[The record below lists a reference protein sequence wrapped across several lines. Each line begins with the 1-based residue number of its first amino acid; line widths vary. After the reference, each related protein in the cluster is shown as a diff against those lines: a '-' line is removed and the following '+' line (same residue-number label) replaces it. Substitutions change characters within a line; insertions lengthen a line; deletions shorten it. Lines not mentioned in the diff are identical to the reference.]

1 MFRFIG
7 VLFLVILCNQSWL
20 HSRCNYTIR
29 RTTQMH
35 LSSVCVAQSTKIIA
49 TTSTILFRRFT
60 VAFSSAGRSYYHS
73 SSSSQQPSHRLT
85 QPSSSIS
92 YQSLFYSLDTI
103 NKKQGIES
111 LLRRNLSSTTQQ
123 QQHEDEDEDTGT
135 TSTSTTNTNTNIDTK
150 HPTKSSS
157 LSKFSVPAMDTDTT
171 SNDVSYTGYER
182 WVRRLYATNMFHPVK
197 LGLENMR
204 LLHKLIGNP
213 MDDVSYTYIILCII
227 YSNLAKDITIHI
239 LHLIATHF

>member
-20 HSRCNYTIR
+20 LSRCNYTIR
-29 RTTQMH
+29 RTTQMQ

-60 VAFSSAGRSYYHS
+60 VAFSSAGRAYYHSS
-73 SSSSQQPSHRLT
+73 SSSSQQPSHRFT

-123 QQHEDEDEDTGT
+123 QQHEDEDTGI
-135 TSTSTTNTNTNIDTK
+135 TSTSNTNTNTNIDTK

-227 YSNLAKDITIHI
+227 FSNLAKDITIHI
-239 LHLIATHF
+239 LHLIAIHF

>member
-1 MFRFIG
+1 
-7 VLFLVILCNQSWL
+7 
-20 HSRCNYTIR
+20 
-29 RTTQMH
+29 MH

-60 VAFSSAGRSYYHS
+60 VAFSSAGRAHYHS

-85 QPSSSIS
+85 QPSSIS

-103 NKKQGIES
+103 KKKQGIES

-123 QQHEDEDEDTGT
+123 QQQHEDEDAGT
-135 TSTSTTNTNTNIDTK
+135 TSTSTSSSPSNTNIDTK

-197 LGLENMR
+197 LGLDNMR

-227 YSNLAKDITIHI
+227 FLNFAYDITIHHTSSHRHPF
-239 LHLIATHF
+239 LNTYQSSLISAESSCCSRCWN

>member
-1 MFRFIG
+1 
-7 VLFLVILCNQSWL
+7 
-20 HSRCNYTIR
+20 
-29 RTTQMH
+29 MH

-60 VAFSSAGRSYYHS
+60 IAFSSAGRAYYHS

-111 LLRRNLSSTTQQ
+111 LLRRHLSSTTQQ
-123 QQHEDEDEDTGT
+123 QQQHEGEDTGT
-135 TSTSTTNTNTNIDTK
+135 TSTSTTNTNIDTK

-213 MDDVSYTYIILCII
+213 MDDVS
-227 YSNLAKDITIHI
+227 IH
-239 LHLIATHF
+239 T

>member
-7 VLFLVILCNQSWL
+7 VLFLVILCN
-20 HSRCNYTIR
+20 HSRLYCRCNYTIR

-60 VAFSSAGRSYYHS
+60 VAFSSAGRAFSHS
-73 SSSSQQPSHRLT
+73 SSSSSSSSPQQPSHRLT
-85 QPSSSIS
+85 QPSSIS

-123 QQHEDEDEDTGT
+123 QQHEDEDAGI
-135 TSTSTTNTNTNIDTK
+135 TSTS
-150 HPTKSSS
+150 SSS
-157 LSKFSVPAMDTDTT
+157 PSSSKFSVPVMDTDTT

-213 MDDVSYTYIILCII
+213 MDDVSYT
-227 YSNLAKDITIHI
+227 
-239 LHLIATHF
+239 

>member
-7 VLFLVILCNQSWL
+7 VLFLVILCNQSRL

-49 TTSTILFRRFT
+49 TASTILFRRFT
-60 VAFSSAGRSYYHS
+60 VAFSSAGRAYCHSS
-73 SSSSQQPSHRLT
+73 SSSSQQPSHRFT

-111 LLRRNLSSTTQQ
+111 LLRRHLSSTTQQ
-123 QQHEDEDEDTGT
+123 QQQHEGEDTGT
-135 TSTSTTNTNTNIDTK
+135 TSTSTTNTNIDTK

-157 LSKFSVPAMDTDTT
+157 LSKFSVPAMDTDST

-213 MDDVSYTYIILCII
+213 MDDVS
-227 YSNLAKDITIHI
+227 IH
-239 LHLIATHF
+239 T

>member
-1 MFRFIG
+1 
-7 VLFLVILCNQSWL
+7 
-20 HSRCNYTIR
+20 
-29 RTTQMH
+29 MH

-60 VAFSSAGRSYYHS
+60 VAFSSAGRAFHHS
-73 SSSSQQPSHRLT
+73 SSSQQQPSHRLT
-85 QPSSSIS
+85 QPSSIS

-123 QQHEDEDEDTGT
+123 QQHEDEDAGT
-135 TSTSTTNTNTNIDTK
+135 TPTSTSASLSPSNTNIDTK

-213 MDDVSYTYIILCII
+213 MDDVSYT
-227 YSNLAKDITIHI
+227 
-239 LHLIATHF
+239 